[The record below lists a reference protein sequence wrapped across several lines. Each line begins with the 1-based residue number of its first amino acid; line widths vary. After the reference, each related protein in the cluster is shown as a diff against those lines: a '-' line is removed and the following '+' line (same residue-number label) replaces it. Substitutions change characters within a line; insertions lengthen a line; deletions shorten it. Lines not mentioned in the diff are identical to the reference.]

1 MGQELECTMRHQRR
15 KLAGR
20 AQLET
25 DYLLFRAA
33 PAERLKIL
41 FKDLTGV
48 KAAGGVLKLEFAGG
62 PAEFEL
68 GRSAEK
74 WAAKILHPPSRL
86 DKLGA
91 KPGLKVRLV
100 GEFEEAFHRELTGQ
114 KVVTPDPRARA
125 DLLFFAAETANDLE
139 RVVGIAQGI
148 EPDGALWV
156 VYPKGVRAIR
166 EIEVL
171 NAGREAGLKDI
182 KVASFS
188 STHTALKFVVPVA
201 AR

>member
-15 KLAGR
+15 TLAGK

-25 DYLLFRAA
+25 DYLLFRAP
-33 PAERLKIL
+33 PAERLKVL

-68 GRSAEK
+68 GRAAEK
-74 WAAKILHPPSRL
+74 WAAKILDRPSRL
-86 DKLGA
+86 DKLGV

-100 GEFEEAFHRELTGQ
+100 GEFEEDFRRELSGRNAGS
-114 KVVTPDPRARA
+114 PEARA
-125 DLLFFAAETANDLE
+125 KADVVFFAAEAAGDLK
-139 RVVGIAQGI
+139 RLGKIAAGI
-148 EPDGALWV
+148 EAHGAVWV
-156 VYPKGVRAIR
+156 VYPKGVAAIR

-171 NAGREAGLKDI
+171 RAGREAGLKDI
-182 KVASFS
+182 KVARFS
-188 STHTALKFVVPVA
+188 ATHTALKFVVPVA